1 MIQRVSVP
9 VSVQLA
15 FDHKKRKVW
24 PQTVVWEG
32 IVYPIHEIGLHH
44 RYTKG
49 KTLYHIFSVA
59 SDDIFFKL
67 SLNTDNLFWELE
79 EISDGLPE

>member
-32 IVYPIHEIGLHH
+32 IIYPIHKIGLHH
-44 RYTKG
+44 CYTKG

-59 SDDIFFKL
+59 SDGVFFKL
-67 SLNTDNLFWELE
+67 SFNTDNLFWELE